1 MKAGVDATLL
11 YETIASAT
19 GNSFQLARNFP
30 DLILKGNFDP
40 MFSVNL
46 LHKDVTLGVEV
57 GREQRVRLLLSALVQ
72 QIFEEARDAGHGEED
87 IAAVIRPLEALSG
100 TFVRA
105 H

>member
-1 MKAGVDATLL
+1 
-11 YETIASAT
+11 
-19 GNSFQLARNFP
+19 
-30 DLILKGNFDP
+30 
-40 MFSVNL
+40 
-46 LHKDVTLGVEV
+46 
-57 GREQRVRLLLSALVQ
+57 LSALVQ